1 MEKGAIIRKGQIK
14 YINENDYKRI
24 FIISDLHGYY
34 NLFLEFIKKVDLQK
48 DDLLINLGDSCDRGS
63 QSYELYL
70 KYYEMI
76 KKGYNIFMKAL

>member
-34 NLFLEFIKKVDLQK
+34 NLFLEYIQK
-48 DDLLINLGDSCDRGS
+48 
-63 QSYELYL
+63 E
-70 KYYEMI
+70 
-76 KKGYNIFMKAL
+76 A